1 MINKVLVIAYYY
13 PPMGLSGVQRTLK
26 FTKYLKD
33 YNWEVTVITTE
44 GTGYYAHDTSMLKE
58 AEEAG
63 VRIIRTS
70 GKDINSLLK
79 KRGTIKM
86 PAEIIRKMFSRLSNT
101 IFIPDNKISWAN
113 KAWKK
118 GRELLQ
124 KEKFDVIFISG
135 PPFSTFITGR
145 KLKKEFDIPLV
156 IDYRD
161 LWYGNQFIF
170 YATPFHKMMHKKMEY
185 QVLKTADKIISTNR
199 KMKEVIM
206 KNFKFLSFEDI
217 YIIPHGFD
225 PSDFEQKFVSHKTN
239 NKLWI
244 TYSGLFYEF
253 ITPKYF
259 LKGFKKLSIERPDIA
274 QNMELH
280 FIGFLRN
287 ENRRLIRK
295 LDLQEYVKEYGYL
308 DHDKSIV
315 KILSCDVLW
324 MMIGKGKNADTISS
338 SKLYEYFGTRKPIIA
353 CVPEGSIRTAA
364 EEYKASFITDPEDT
378 EAIKNVFIKIY
389 ELYKSNQLPV
399 PDEEF
404 VLRHRR
410 DFLTDQLSKQFL
422 FLVKEEVI

>member
-1 MINKVLVIAYYY
+1 MNKVLVIAYYY

-26 FTKYLKD
+26 FTKYLKN

-44 GTGYYAHDTSMLKE
+44 GTGYYAHDTSMLRE

-86 PAEIIRKMFSRLSNT
+86 PAEIIRKIFSRLSNT
-101 IFIPDNKISWAN
+101 LFIPDNKISWAN
-113 KAWKK
+113 KALKK

-156 IDYRD
+156 VDYRD
-161 LWYGNQFIF
+161 LWFGNQFTF

-185 QVLKTADKIISTNR
+185 QVLKAADKVISTNR
-199 KMKEVIM
+199 KMKEVM
-206 KNFKFLSFEDI
+206 MNNFKFLSFEDV

-225 PSDFEQKFVSHKTN
+225 PSDFELKFVSHKTN

-259 LKGFKKLSIERPDIA
+259 LKAFKKLTAERPDIA

-287 ENRRLIRK
+287 ENRKLIKK
-295 LDLQEYVKEYGYL
+295 LDLQEYVTEYGYL
-308 DHDKSIV
+308 DHDKAIV
-315 KILSCDVLW
+315 KILSSDILW

-353 CVPEGSIRTAA
+353 CVPEGSIRAA
-364 EEYKASFITDPEDT
+364 SEEYKASFITDPEDVD
-378 EAIKNVFIKIY
+378 AIKNALIKIY
-389 ELYKSNQLPV
+389 GLYKSSQLPV
-399 PDEEF
+399 PDEDF
-404 VLRHRR
+404 VLKHRR

-422 FLVKEEVI
+422 FLVKEEVL

>member
-199 KMKEVIM
+199 KMKELIM